1 LTRRNLRLWGAS
13 WLALAAVATP
23 AAIATPAAAAEA
35 AEAAA
40 APAGDPPAAAVEEL
54 VVTAQKRTESIQD
67 VPLSI
72 VAASEKQ
79 MEAKGVQ
86 SVVGLTR
93 MVPNLRFDS
102 IAQVSGIAVRIRGFG
117 ASSNTAIDPSVAPY
131 IDGVY
136 IPRPGAILSSFLD
149 VESVEVLRGPQ
160 GTLFGRNAT
169 VGAVS
174 LRTFAPSTSG
184 FAARLAGQA
193 ANYNSYQGEGMVNV
207 PVTQDFAVRLAALAN
222 TTDGFIK
229 NRLDGKTYGAN
240 ETVEGR
246 LSAKWTPTDAIT
258 WIGRVDYA
266 HSSGDGVLINQ
277 VDTSTATAPQL
288 AAYTARLGGNPTTL
302 SFPPSFHT
310 NQKFDNLN
318 LSDRQWGVASD
329 LSWRFAGDYTLR
341 LIDSYRDWKN
351 QQSDGDVVFTTLDLL
366 NRDASFAS
374 KAQSHELQLISPKG
388 AFLDGK
394 LDFVAGLYYFDED
407 YDITERFNLGSQ
419 YCSFV
424 IGAAAPS
431 LVGACNAFPKVGAA
445 NQVFQQSAKSY
456 AGYLQATY
464 AVLPSLD
471 LIVGARGTHDEKTG
485 SFLETLTNPT
495 AAPVRAAE
503 NTPNLKFTD
512 TQPNWRASLNW
523 KITPDVLAFLTYST
537 GYKSGGLNSAGGA
550 QALGQKRLFESET
563 STDWEGGFKSTWLDR
578 RLLVNVT
585 AYRTDLDNFQDR
597 SFDGVSF
604 LIRNAG
610 SVRAQGV
617 ELEGQFRPEQHTSVD
632 FGFAYLDSKFTDNKN
647 APGLPACTGAA
658 NSCPTVQNLTDRP
671 TTFAPKW
678 TGNIGAQYETDPL
691 IGGFTFTLRGDVN
704 FNSSMFTSNDLN
716 PQSVVEGQTLWG
728 GRATLTSPD
737 RSLTVALYGENLTD
751 EHSFTTKF
759 PQILDSVFGVR
770 IPSTGATLMRG
781 FMNQPRTFGVRVVKN
796 F

>member
-1 LTRRNLRLWGAS
+1 MTHHRNVCLWGAS
-13 WLALAAVATP
+13 WIALA
-23 AAIATPAAAAEA
+23 IS
-35 AEAAA
+35 A
-40 APAGDPPAAAVEEL
+40 APAFAADQSATVEEV
-54 VVTAQKRTESIQD
+54 VVTSQKRAENIQD

-72 VAASEKQ
+72 MAASAKT
-79 MEAKGVQ
+79 MEARGVED
-86 SVVGLTR
+86 VTGLER
-93 MVPNLRFDS
+93 IVPNLRFDS
-102 IAQVSGIAVRIRGFG
+102 IAQASGIAVRIRGFG
-117 ASSNTAIDPSVAPY
+117 ASSNAAIDPSVAPY

-136 IPRPGAILSSFLD
+136 IPRPGAMLSSFLD

-174 LRTFAPSTSG
+174 LHTFAPSTQG
-184 FAARLAGQA
+184 FSARVAGQA
-193 ANYNSYQGEGMVNV
+193 ANYGGYQGEGMVNL
-207 PVTQDFAVRLAALAN
+207 PVTQDFAIRLAALAN
-222 TTDGFIK
+222 TTDGFIRNK
-229 NRLDGKTYGAN
+229 LDGKTYGAGD
-240 ETVEGR
+240 TAEGR
-246 LSAKWTPTDAIT
+246 LSAKWTPTADLT

-266 HSSGDGVLINQ
+266 HTSGDGVLINQ
-277 VDTSTATAPQL
+277 VDTSTATAGQI

-318 LSDRQWGVASD
+318 LSDLQWGVASD
-329 LSWRFAGDYTLR
+329 LHWNFAGGYALR

-366 NRDASFAS
+366 NRDASYRS

-388 AFLDGK
+388 ALLDGK

-431 LVGACNAFPKVGAA
+431 LVGACNAFPKAGAA
-445 NQVFQQSAKSY
+445 NGAFHQTAKSY
-456 AGYLQATY
+456 AVYVQANY
-464 AVLPSLD
+464 ALTKD
-471 LIVGARGTHDEKTG
+471 LGLILGARGTRDDKSG
-485 SFLETLTNPT
+485 SFVETLANPT

-503 NTPNLKFTD
+503 NTPNLSFKD
-512 TQPNWRASLNW
+512 SQPNWRASLNYR
-523 KITPDVLAFLTYST
+523 IAPDVTTFVTYST

-550 QALGQKRLFESET
+550 QALGVKRLFNSET
-563 STDWEGGFKSTWLDR
+563 STDWEAGLKSIWLEH
-578 RLLVNVT
+578 RLLLNLT
-585 AYRTDLDNFQDR
+585 AYRTELDNFQDR

-604 LIRNAG
+604 IVRNAG

-617 ELEGQFRPEQHTSVD
+617 ELEGQFRPDRHATVD
-632 FGFAYLDSKFTDNKN
+632 FAVASLDSKFTSNRN

-658 NSCPTVQNLTDRP
+658 TSCPTTQDLTGRP

-678 TGNIGAQYETDPL
+678 QGNFGAQYETDPV
-691 IGGFTFTLRGDVN
+691 IGGFTVTLRGDVN
-704 FNSSMFTSNDLN
+704 FNSGMYTTNDLN
-716 PQSVVEGQTLWG
+716 PQGWTQGSTLWS
-728 GRATLTSPD
+728 GRVTLTSPD
-737 RSLTVALYGENLTD
+737 RSLALALYGENLTD
-751 EHSFTTKF
+751 EHDFRTKF
-759 PQILDSVFGVR
+759 PQVLDSIFGVR

-781 FMNQPRTFGVRVVKN
+781 FMNTPRIYGVRATKS